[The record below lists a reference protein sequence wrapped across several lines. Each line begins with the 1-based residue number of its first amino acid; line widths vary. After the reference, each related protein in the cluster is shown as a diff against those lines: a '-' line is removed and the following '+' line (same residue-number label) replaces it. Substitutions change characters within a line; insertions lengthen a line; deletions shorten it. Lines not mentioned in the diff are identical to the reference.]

1 MVLLLLLALLV
12 VVVVVLLLLVLL
24 LVLVVVLLLV
34 QLMVVVVLLLVLPLL
49 LVLLLVVVV
58 LLVDG
63 DGGSIQ
69 CNYRLGSRA
78 ILEASGPHRAVLELS
93 RPWLRGRFRPRSGAA
108 CENLGSWRP
117 LVHPRAILGP
127 SGPHLEPSR
136 AVLELLGP
144 QQAVLESSRPWLR
157 GRFRRR
163 SGAACEGMGSLRQ
176 TGPSRNHIGAIWVR
190 SGVFQHFFATIRG
203 RIGPSWN
210 AD

>member
-1 MVLLLLLALLV
+1 MVAP
-12 VVVVVLLLLVLL
+12 
-24 LVLVVVLLLV
+24 
-34 QLMVVVVLLLVLPLL
+34 LVLPLL
-49 LVLLLVVVV
+49 LVMLLVVVV

-136 AVLELLGP
+136 AVLELLGAAAGRLGVLEALAAWTISSTQRRRMRGHGLSEADGAISEP
-144 QQAVLESSRPWLR
+144 YWGHLGPFWNHPEPFCNHQRPHRAVLEAS
-157 GRFRRR
+157 
-163 SGAACEGMGSLRQ
+163 
-176 TGPSRNHIGAIWVR
+176 
-190 SGVFQHFFATIRG
+190 
-203 RIGPSWN
+203 
-210 AD
+210 